1 MLRRSKVVWRSP
13 GVIAIAA
20 SLGDRVTELYA
31 DQLIDVIFASQT
43 WVKPLEQAMK
53 DAANDLTMTAESVG
67 RLIKIF

>member
-1 MLRRSKVVWRSP
+1 M
-13 GVIAIAA
+13 A

-43 WVKPLEQAMK
+43 WVNPLEQAMK

>member
-1 MLRRSKVVWRSP
+1 MLRRSKVVWWSP

-31 DQLIDVIFASQT
+31 DQLIDVIFTSQT
-43 WVKPLEQAMK
+43 RIKPLGQAMK

-67 RLIKIF
+67 RLIKIC